1 MLYSYACGCV
11 RMYCTCMPF
20 CQIEHAVITSMTFIK
35 VSWVIFTSPLLSS
48 PLLTSPLN
56 PWFCALQKIW
66 CKIFALVP
74 VQGFL
79 KGLLRLMK
87 MQHPSHRA
95 ILPPLPPALLS
106 QCMESAQNQLS
117 LPSLIFT
124 HSWLTQP
131 FHGCSTVKHVK
142 AHICTGSSLGKNHAP
157 VPLTSVD
164 EAPTLTCLYTVSPV
178 QRAAAFPPLKHGC
191 QASFHLAAEWSG
203 SWLQRSPERGAL
215 MAAFC
220 ASLSVGSIWARKH
233 VILTERG
240 GDKK

>member
-1 MLYSYACGCV
+1 MVETLRSGSCA
-11 RMYCTCMPF
+11 RLF
-20 CQIEHAVITSMTFIK
+20 ERFIEVNEDAA
-35 VSWVIFTSPLLSS
+35 PLTPCHFASS
-48 PLLTSPLN
+48 PTYSAFTMYGVCPD
-56 PWFCALQKIW
+56 PA
-66 CKIFALVP
+66 VP
-74 VQGFL
+74 
-79 KGLLRLMK
+79 
-87 MQHPSHRA
+87 P
-95 ILPPLPPALLS
+95 I
-106 QCMESAQNQLS
+106 S
-117 LPSLIFT
+117 LFT

-131 FHGCSTVKHVK
+131 YHGCSTVKHVK

-203 SWLQRSPERGAL
+203 SWLQRSPERGTL